1 LAGSGSRPCDIG
13 IMKFD
18 AAGQR
23 MYSSYLGGSSNEVPQ
38 SLIVSNANELFLF
51 GTTGSEDFPTTA
63 TAWSRDFKGGP
74 QVSILRNGVSFPS
87 GTDMFVCRFSESGD
101 RLLASTL
108 LGGTGNDGLNTA
120 SQLRYNYADDAR
132 GGIILDEESNVYIG
146 CSTSSED
153 FELAGNSYQQQY
165 GGGSQDGIVLK
176 LNQNLST
183 LFWASYLGG
192 SANDGIMSIAL
203 DAPGKVYVA
212 GGTSSIDFPVTP
224 DAFQEQNGNGQS
236 DGFIAAL
243 SANGQN
249 LIASTYYGGN
259 AYDQVFQVATSRD
272 LGIYVF
278 GQTEVGG
285 TFYRS
290 NFNFGEN
297 NGKQFISRFSNDLR
311 TRTWSTTF

>member
-1 LAGSGSRPCDIG
+1 
-13 IMKFD
+13 
-18 AAGQR
+18 
-23 MYSSYLGGSSNEVPQ
+23 
-38 SLIVSNANELFLF
+38 
-51 GTTGSEDFPTTA
+51 
-63 TAWSRDFKGGP
+63 
-74 QVSILRNGVSFPS
+74 
-87 GTDMFVCRFSESGD
+87 MFVCRFSESGD

-243 SANGQN
+243 SANGQS

-311 TRTWSTTF
+311 TRTWSTTFGNGLAKPDITPSAFTVDICGQIFVCGWGGASNAGADGTTFGGTTGLTTTHDAFQKKTRESSATSIVKIHSQ